1 MRMAG
6 QVAVVTG
13 AGRGIGRA
21 IGRRLAAE
29 GAALVLA
36 ARSTAEIAAAAAE
49 IGGAGGRAEAVATDV
64 RDEASVAALVHA
76 ALERHGRIDVLVAAA
91 GVAAFAEAS
100 AITLADWDQMMTV
113 NLRGAFLSIRAV
125 LPAMMARR
133 RGTIIAVGSM
143 VTGRTLP
150 GSGAY
155 TASKYGLLGFCR
167 GAGGRAV
174 GGRGGHAPLGR
185 DPERPR
191 SGPHD
196 PRRAGRG
203 GRSAHGDPG
212 HQRRPRGADLDA
224 SARSVVAASAAS
236 SLTPL
241 SPRWPRA
248 SLPRAQTRAMLPAA
262 RFARAPGEDSGARPT
277 RGARGSA
284 ILEPTVCIHRRAEN
298 LSRVQRR
305 RTRC

>member
-167 GAGGRAV
+167 VLAEEMR
-174 GGRGGHAPLGR
+174 
-185 DPERPR
+185 
-191 SGPHD
+191 
-196 PRRAGRG
+196 
-203 GRSAHGDPG
+203 AHGVRVG
-212 HQRRPRGADLDA
+212 VLSAGAVD
-224 SARSVVAASAAS
+224 
-236 SLTPL
+236 TPL
-241 SPRWPRA
+241 WDATPNGPDRA
-248 SLPRAQTRAMLPAA
+248 HMIRAEQVAEAA
-262 RFARAPGEDSGARPT
+262 VLMATLDTNAALEELTLMP
-277 RGARGSA
+277 ARGV
-284 ILEPTVCIHRRAEN
+284 L
-298 LSRVQRR
+298 
-305 RTRC
+305 